1 MLVLRSGE
9 NQSTR
14 RKTSRSKEITSNKL
28 NSYMT
33 PGPRIEPLH
42 HPYTTPTPPLHHHYT
57 TPAPPHVI
65 LATNLILATNS
76 EKKINKDDLE

>member
-1 MLVLRSGE
+1 
-9 NQSTR
+9 
-14 RKTSRSKEITSNKL
+14 
-28 NSYMT
+28 MT
-33 PGPRIEPLH
+33 PGPRIE
-42 HPYTTPTPPLHHHYT
+42 PLHHHYT